1 MKSYDNKYPLDYYN
15 ELEKNEIEIYN
26 EMYFDEKEI
35 PTINNI
41 AKKYYQ
47 EKLLILKISTIIYH
61 KIYL

>member
-15 ELEKNEIEIYN
+15 ELEKNEIKIYN

-41 AKKYYQ
+41 NCKIKK
-47 EKLLILKISTIIYH
+47 SC
-61 KIYL
+61 